1 MYFFFS
7 RAFARP
13 SKFELFELI
22 VVGGADVTRGG
33 SGAPAARH
41 RPRPSP
47 PVPVATARRSPSRPP
62 SPPVRAD
69 RACTE
74 TRLRLISRLTS
85 AVRALPA
92 ARQAPRDV
100 MTLLVLAAR
109 ARQRGRTTN

>member
-41 RPRPSP
+41 RPRPCPSR
-47 PVPVATARRSPSRPP
+47 VATARRSPSRPP

-74 TRLRLISRLTS
+74 TRLRLSRLTS